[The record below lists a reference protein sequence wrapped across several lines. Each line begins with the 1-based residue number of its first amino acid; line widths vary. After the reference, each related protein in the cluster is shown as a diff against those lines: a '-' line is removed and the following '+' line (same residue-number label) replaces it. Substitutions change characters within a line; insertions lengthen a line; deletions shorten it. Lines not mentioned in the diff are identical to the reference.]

1 MQFVTELVAV
11 IALVFIVVSNLVF
24 AAFTLIAW
32 RTLLNYRRSRESATV
47 DNVFRS
53 PLTPPVSVLIPA
65 FNEEAGIVESVTSLL
80 QLRYPEFEIIVIDD
94 GSTDSTWGVLD
105 SAFDLVDVRRVM
117 AGWLPTKPVTRISV
131 SRKNP
136 SLTVVSKENGGKAD
150 ALNTGLNIAKYPY
163 FCAIDADAVLEEE
176 ALLRAMVPIIENPE
190 VVATGGIVRIANGC
204 EISHGRVIK
213 VGLPRKTLPLFQVIE
228 YLRAFLVGRVG
239 WSSIGALMIVSG
251 AFGIFHRKTV
261 LELGGYWT
269 DTVGEDMELIVR
281 IHREKRAEG
290 VPYKVAFV
298 PDPVCW
304 TEAPSSVRIL
314 GRQRRRWQ
322 RGLMEAVYRHR
333 AAIFEPRQ
341 GVFGRFA
348 MPFFLVIEC
357 WGPVFELFGYVIVP
371 VAWLLGVL
379 AVEFMIA
386 LLILSIAWG
395 VLLSVSA
402 IALEEFG
409 FRKYPLRR
417 QVIRLTV
424 FSILDNFG
432 YRQITNLW
440 RVQGILQWLRGEK
453 SWGTMTRQGFSQDSR
468 KAKA

>member
-1 MQFVTELVAV
+1 
-11 IALVFIVVSNLVF
+11 
-24 AAFTLIAW
+24 
-32 RTLLNYRRSRESATV
+32 
-47 DNVFRS
+47 
-53 PLTPPVSVLIPA
+53 
-65 FNEEAGIVESVTSLL
+65 
-80 QLRYPEFEIIVIDD
+80 
-94 GSTDSTWGVLD
+94 
-105 SAFDLVDVRRVM
+105 
-117 AGWLPTKPVTRISV
+117 
-131 SRKNP
+131 
-136 SLTVVSKENGGKAD
+136 
-150 ALNTGLNIAKYPY
+150 
-163 FCAIDADAVLEEE
+163 
-176 ALLRAMVPIIENPE
+176 
-190 VVATGGIVRIANGC
+190 
-204 EISHGRVIK
+204 
-213 VGLPRKTLPLFQVIE
+213 
-228 YLRAFLVGRVG
+228 
-239 WSSIGALMIVSG
+239 
-251 AFGIFHRKTV
+251 
-261 LELGGYWT
+261 
-269 DTVGEDMELIVR
+269 
-281 IHREKRAEG
+281 
-290 VPYKVAFV
+290 
-298 PDPVCW
+298 
-304 TEAPSSVRIL
+304 
-314 GRQRRRWQ
+314 
-322 RGLMEAVYRHR
+322 MEAVYRHR

-395 VLLSVSA
+395 VLLSVAA